1 MKNKELLQSEE
12 WRKFQESFGRRTF
25 HVEHKGFRINI
36 IEHKLPMVGNYFYVP
51 RGEVS
56 EKVINLAKKEKAGW
70 VRFDPKDEKSLEN
83 LKAVK
88 APHDMQPREIFVID
102 IAKSE
107 EELLAEMKQKTR
119 YNINL
124 SQKRGVFVKVIS
136 NFSRHSGTPPR
147 RWQFPISKK
156 LDKSNLKFKSAGNA
170 KIKIISAWRYPGK
183 SPKNNPIPEEI
194 LNEIKSLI

>member
-1 MKNKELLQSEE
+1 MKYY
-12 WRKFQESFGRRTF
+12 G
-25 HVEHKGFRINI
+25 
-36 IEHKLPMVGNYFYVP
+36 
-51 RGEVS
+51 
-56 EKVINLAKKEKAGW
+56 
-70 VRFDPKDEKSLEN
+70 
-83 LKAVK
+83 
-88 APHDMQPREIFVID
+88 
-102 IAKSE
+102 
-107 EELLAEMKQKTR
+107 
-119 YNINL
+119 L
-124 SQKRGVFVKVIS
+124 SQQRIKRVIKSPERIEEGIAEKTIACMQNAGSSKHPYEIWVMYQLRKGEAIS